1 MHHGRRKFHTD
12 IDVIFSMITIGILRC
27 GEGTAVGIADIAGII
42 FVMALT
48 SSCVFGHWK
57 DIDIDVVGIDIG
69 IVGIVGMLV
78 VVVRMKWNGQCGQW
92 RIRGESHPSRKN
104 GSTSQIQI

>member
-1 MHHGRRKFHTD
+1 
-12 IDVIFSMITIGILRC
+12 MITIGILRC
-27 GEGTAVGIADIAGII
+27 REGTAVGIADIAGII

-92 RIRGESHPSRKN
+92 RIGELEGNHIHQERMDQPLRSKFEKSCSRDIPS
-104 GSTSQIQI
+104 